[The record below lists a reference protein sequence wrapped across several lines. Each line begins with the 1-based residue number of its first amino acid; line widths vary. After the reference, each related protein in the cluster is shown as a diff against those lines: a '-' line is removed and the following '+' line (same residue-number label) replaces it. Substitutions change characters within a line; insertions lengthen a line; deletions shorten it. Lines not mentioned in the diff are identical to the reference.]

1 MPEGRDPTLMFEHHV
16 FTLILHY
23 VVPVL
28 SPDRTKYWR
37 LLCCGLVCQLLAHWL
52 VSAQPLFPSVNSPL
66 DHSALLL
73 PPMPHIWLN
82 ANIWAGCLLAITMTH
97 TSFTSNKSAQE
108 VCVCVCDTVTN
119 RMVYTVEQV
128 IWDVPSLSW
137 VTGKWGECADLIW
150 AVPTGLFREKSLAV
164 SGEVRRWMFVYESWA
179 GECWDA
185 FSLRTL
191 HNASTTSERCDKRC
205 EVQLLLLQLHC
216 HHSVLKFNQISL
228 ALIIHAE
235 WRKHHFKDES
245 LMVRAYLVY
254 WAWH

>member
-1 MPEGRDPTLMFEHHV
+1 MFEHHV

-97 TSFTSNKSAQE
+97 TSFTSNKSAQDPKIHTLAPY
-108 VCVCVCDTVTN
+108 VFHSFFPQSATCCLSRHSQTDPVTL
-119 RMVYTVEQV
+119 VSH
-128 IWDVPSLSW
+128 PSRNPPPQPAS
-137 VTGKWGECADLIW
+137 LI
-150 AVPTGLFREKSLAV
+150 
-164 SGEVRRWMFVYESWA
+164 
-179 GECWDA
+179 
-185 FSLRTL
+185 
-191 HNASTTSERCDKRC
+191 
-205 EVQLLLLQLHC
+205 
-216 HHSVLKFNQISL
+216 
-228 ALIIHAE
+228 
-235 WRKHHFKDES
+235 
-245 LMVRAYLVY
+245 
-254 WAWH
+254 